1 MHNTASRLE
10 TIPHSILVVD
20 DEPSIVDCVAT
31 ALRYEGYD
39 VHEATSGHA
48 ALASIAQCEPALI
61 VLDWMM
67 PDLDGIQLTRHLRA
81 HASEVPILFLSAKD
95 AIEDKVD
102 ALRAGADD
110 YVTKPFSLS
119 ELTARIHALMRRSE
133 SCSESKH
140 GSVLRF
146 ADLTLKDGWQRVT
159 RGDAEIELTATEFT
173 LLRHFL
179 SNPDQVMTTSRILAD
194 VWLNEIDGSTNVVGI
209 YMQSLRRKLDAV
221 GPPLIVNEGRE
232 AYRMLATPALS
243 ALTGTSFHDSNSF
256 LS

>member
-1 MHNTASRLE
+1 MHNTRSKLG

-39 VHEATSGHA
+39 VREATSGHA
-48 ALASIAQCEPALI
+48 ALASIAQCEPALV

-95 AIEDKVD
+95 AIKDTID
-102 ALRAGADD
+102 ALRAGGDD
-110 YVTKPFSLS
+110 YLTKPFSLS
-119 ELTARIHALMRRSE
+119 ELTAPIHALMRRSK
-133 SCSESKH
+133 STH
-140 GSVLRF
+140 GNVLSV

-173 LLRHFL
+173 LLRFFL

-194 VWLNEIDGSTNVVGI
+194 VWLNEIDSSTNEAGI

-232 AYRMLATPALS
+232 AYRMVATPTLS
-243 ALTGTSFHDSNSF
+243 PLTPTSFHDSNSF